1 MKINQLLEQAS
12 KSKFSLWLLN
22 FVLLRNIPFNKPHRL
37 KIVSISKNRV
47 QINYPYISSNL
58 NHLKGL
64 HACGLATVS
73 EYSTGLLL
81 LNHLNPENYRLIMK
95 SLNMQYHF
103 QGKKSASATFEL
115 QNDWIEAHVLEPLK
129 TQDAVFVHCEV
140 FVKDED
146 GNHLSTCKTQ
156 WQIKKWEKVK
166 LKI

>member
-1 MKINQLLEQAS
+1 MKINELLTKAS
-12 KSKFSLWLLN
+12 TSAFSLWLLN

-37 KIVSISKNRV
+37 KILSISKNKV
-47 QINYPYISSNL
+47 EIKYPYLTSNL

-95 SLNMQYHF
+95 SLNMEYHY

-115 QNDWIEAHVLEPLK
+115 QDEWISKNVIEPLK
-129 TQDAVFVHCEV
+129 SNDAVFVDCEV
-140 FVKDED
+140 KVKDED

-156 WQIKKWEKVK
+156 WQIKKWDKVRV
-166 LKI
+166 KI

>member
-1 MKINQLLEQAS
+1 MKINELLA
-12 KSKFSLWLLN
+12 KAATSKFNLWLLN
-22 FVLLRNIPFNKPHRL
+22 FILLRNIPFNKPHRL
-37 KIVSISKNRV
+37 KILSISKNSV
-47 QINYPYISSNL
+47 EIKYPYLTANL

-95 SLNMQYHF
+95 SLNMEYHY
-103 QGKKSASATFEL
+103 QGKKSATALFVL
-115 QNDWIEAHVLEPLK
+115 DDAWIQKHVLEPLK
-129 TQDAVFVHCEV
+129 TSDAVFVDCEV
-140 FVKDED
+140 QVKDED

-156 WQIKKWEKVK
+156 WQIKKWDKVR